1 MQRFAGIDIGAE
13 RHVVAVVDEHG
24 AVLLK
29 PTPFG
34 EQAAG
39 YQRLA
44 ELLGSPD
51 GCVVAMEATGHYW
64 RNLFAYLVTAGFTVA
79 LLNPVRTRR
88 FAEEELERT
97 KTDAVDALGI
107 ARFAAQKR
115 PPTCPLAEP
124 ALDELRE
131 VVRLRERLLQD
142 FGDRVRQLHRALGLG
157 FPEFT
162 QHVKGLDS
170 ELATTILTHYP
181 TAAALRKASIKRL
194 AGLRYDGRHQVGE
207 VVARTLIASA
217 RSSVGYHQSEP
228 YRLQVRYACEDIGLL
243 RRRLRELEGDIE
255 RRLEHHQVGKLLTTI
270 DGIGPLTAACIIAE
284 LGDPARFGSIRA
296 LASYVGVI
304 PRLRQSGKRKLT
316 GRRLLP
322 LGNARLR
329 RALWMPTLSAIR
341 VNPWLRAYYLR
352 LRAAGKNPKVAL
364 IATMHKLLAAVFSV
378 ARRRQPFVASLL
390 SPPAGEA
397 AAGGAVTMLHAS

>member
-142 FGDRVRQLHRALGLG
+142 FGDRVRQLHRALDLG

-352 LRAAGKNPKVAL
+352 LRAAGKKPKVAL

>member
-1 MQRFAGIDIGAE
+1 MPCAG
-13 RHVVAVVDEHG
+13 RLPRRLLRAVK
-24 AVLLK
+24 A
-29 PTPFG
+29 P
-34 EQAAG
+34 
-39 YQRLA
+39 
-44 ELLGSPD
+44 
-51 GCVVAMEATGHYW
+51 
-64 RNLFAYLVTAGFTVA
+64 
-79 LLNPVRTRR
+79 
-88 FAEEELERT
+88 
-97 KTDAVDALGI
+97 ALG
-107 ARFAAQKR
+107 ADPGGWRVEHADR
-115 PPTCPLAEP
+115 GDPSPLARH
-124 ALDELRE
+124 LR
-131 VVRLRERLLQD
+131 RAAHPCRT
-142 FGDRVRQLHRALGLG
+142 LHRALDLG

-341 VNPWLRAYYLR
+341 VNPWLRAHYLR
-352 LRAAGKNPKVAL
+352 LRAAGKKPKVAL

-390 SPPAGEA
+390 SPPGGEA
-397 AAGGAVTMLHAS
+397 AAGGAGTMLHAS